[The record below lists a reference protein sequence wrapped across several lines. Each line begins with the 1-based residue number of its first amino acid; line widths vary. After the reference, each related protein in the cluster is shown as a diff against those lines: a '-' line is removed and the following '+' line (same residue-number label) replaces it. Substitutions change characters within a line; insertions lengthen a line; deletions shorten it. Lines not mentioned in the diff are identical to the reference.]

1 MDVPR
6 IGLGTAALGGLFA
19 AVDDKTAARTID
31 RAWERGIRFFDTAP
45 LYGHGLSERRVG
57 RALAGRPRDEFVL
70 STKVGRVLRDGAP
83 ADPGQSFWKGAPAAN
98 AVFDFSFDGVL
109 QSLEESLERL
119 GLDRVDVVHIHDPDD
134 HYADA
139 LRGAYPA
146 LARLRA
152 EGIIRAV
159 GVGLNQAALA
169 ARFAEEVELDCVL
182 LAGRY
187 TLLDRSAADVLP
199 LLAELGVAVIAAGVF
214 NSGLLAGG
222 TTFDY
227 EVAPHETVQRVA
239 QLDAVCATH
248 GVTLKTAALQFP
260 LRHAAVTSLLLGP
273 RSVAELDEN
282 LDLLEAPVP
291 DELWREL
298 R

>member
-1 MDVPR
+1 MDFPR

-19 AVDDKTAARTID
+19 AVDDEAAARTID

-70 STKVGRVLRDGAP
+70 STKIGRLLREGAP
-83 ADPGQSFWKGAPAAN
+83 ADPGQSFWKGAAAAN
-98 AVFDFSFDGVL
+98 PVFDFSGEGAVR
-109 QSLEESLERL
+109 SLEESLERL
-119 GLDRVDVVHIHDPDD
+119 GLGRIDIVLIHDPDD
-134 HYADA
+134 HQDEA

-146 LARLRA
+146 LARLRE
-152 EGIIRAV
+152 EGVVRAV
-159 GVGLNQAALA
+159 GVGTNRTATATRLA
-169 ARFAEEVELDCVL
+169 QEADLDCVL

-199 LLAELGVAVIAAGVF
+199 LLGAVIAGGVF

-222 TTFDY
+222 ATFDY
-227 EVAPHETVQRVA
+227 EAAPLDVLQRVA
-239 QLDAVCATH
+239 ELRAVCEAH
-248 GVTLKTAALQFP
+248 GVPLKAAALQFP
-260 LRHAAVTSLLLGP
+260 LRHPAVTSLLLGP
-273 RSVAELDEN
+273 RSAAELDEN
-282 LDLLEAPVP
+282 LDLLEATVP
-291 DELWREL
+291 DELWGEL